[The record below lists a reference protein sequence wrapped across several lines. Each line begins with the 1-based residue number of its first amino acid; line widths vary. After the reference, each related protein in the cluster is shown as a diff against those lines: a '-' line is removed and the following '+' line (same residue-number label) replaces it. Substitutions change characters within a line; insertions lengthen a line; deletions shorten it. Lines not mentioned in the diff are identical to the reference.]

1 MRQADKQL
9 AMLLGV
15 VLSGCTTYGKVVNEP
30 KLTLD
35 TEDTYSLTTAA
46 NRVNKGE
53 ITVAIAMSGGGT
65 RAAALSYGVMKALRD
80 TSLKADQP
88 SIPVLDEVDF
98 ISSVSGGSFTAA
110 YYGLYGNKLFEDFE
124 QDFLY
129 YSVSD
134 DLFSR
139 VLSPRTWFTTGGR
152 TQRTI
157 DYYDANIFYGATFAD
172 MNRSGRPI
180 VVINASDL
188 GGGIRFSF
196 LQEYFDLLCSDLSTY
211 PVANAVTASSAVP
224 LVFNPVVLR
233 NHEGCEQ
240 SQLIELSSSDE
251 GKAHT
256 RHTVEG
262 LKSYQDKYDRTFIH
276 LVDGG
281 ITDNLGLLSFY
292 DVIES
297 SGGGEAFFKR
307 IGAKPSPHFVMIV
320 VDASTSPDFEMEG
333 STKEPTI
340 RETLSAMTD
349 IQLHRFNDAS
359 KSLFERTMER
369 WATILSTEDV
379 KMSTYFVDINLQDVT
394 NIKKKH
400 YLNQIPTDL
409 SLEPEQVDALI
420 EEGYQQLMQN
430 ESFKAF
436 LSQYRDE
443 DENLPSAL
451 NDE

>member
-1 MRQADKQL
+1 
-9 AMLLGV
+9 MLLGLS
-15 VLSGCTTYGKVVNEP
+15 LSGCTTYGNVVNEL
-30 KLTLD
+30 KLFLT
-35 TEDTYSLTTAA
+35 TENTYSLTTAA

-80 TSLKADQP
+80 TSLTLEQLTK
-88 SIPVLDEVDF
+88 PVLDEVDF

-110 YYGLYGNKLFEDFE
+110 YYGLYGSKLFDDFE
-124 QDFLY
+124 DEFLY
-129 YSVSD
+129 YHVSD

-139 VLSPRTWFTTGGR
+139 VFSPRTWLTTGGR
-152 TQRTI
+152 TQRAI

-172 MNRSGRPI
+172 MNRAGRPI

-233 NHEGCEQ
+233 NHEGCQQ
-240 SQLIELSSSDE
+240 SQLIELSSDDE
-251 GKAHT
+251 RKAHT

-307 IGAKPSPHFVMIV
+307 IGAKPLPHFVMIV

-349 IQLHRFNDAS
+349 IQLHRFNDGS
-359 KSLFERTMER
+359 KSLFVRTMER
-369 WATILSTEDV
+369 WASILSTEDV
-379 KMSTYFVDINLQDVT
+379 QMSTYFVDINLQDVT
-394 NIKKKH
+394 DIKKKH
-400 YLNQIPTDL
+400 YLNQIPTDF
-409 SLEPEQVDALI
+409 SLDPEQVDALI
-420 EEGYQQLMQN
+420 EEGYQQLINNDEFQ
-430 ESFKAF
+430 AF
-436 LSQYRDE
+436 LADYRIGQE
-443 DENLPSAL
+443 EK
-451 NDE
+451 

>member
-1 MRQADKQL
+1 MHL
-9 AMLLGV
+9 AEKVFGLLLGV
-15 VLSGCTTYGKVVNEP
+15 TSFGCTTYGKVVNEP
-30 KLTLD
+30 KLSLN
-35 TEDTYSLTTAA
+35 TENTYSLTTAA

-80 TSLKADQP
+80 TSLKFDQP
-88 SIPVLDEVDF
+88 TKPVLEEVDF

-110 YYGLYGNKLFEDFE
+110 YYGLYGDKLFTDFE
-124 QDFLY
+124 EDFLY
-129 YSVSD
+129 HSISD

-139 VLSPRTWFTTGGR
+139 VISPRTWFTTGGR

-157 DYYDANIFYGATFAD
+157 DYYQANLFYGATFAD
-172 MNRSGRPI
+172 MNRPDKPI
-180 VVINASDL
+180 VVVNASDL

-240 SQLIELSSSDE
+240 SQLIELSSDGE
-251 GKAHT
+251 RKAHT

-307 IGAKPSPHFVMIV
+307 IGAKPLPHFVMIV
-320 VDASTSPDFEMEG
+320 VDASTSPDFEMER

-340 RETLSAMTD
+340 KETLSAMTD

-359 KSLFERTMER
+359 KSLFARTMDR
-369 WATILSTEDV
+369 WASILSTEDV
-379 KMSTYFVDINLQDVT
+379 QMSTYFVDINLQDVT
-394 NIKKKH
+394 GIKQKH

-409 SLEPEQVDALI
+409 SLDPEQVDALI

-430 ESFKAF
+430 ESFQAF
-436 LSQYRDE
+436 LNSYRDGGE
-443 DENLPSAL
+443 EL
-451 NDE
+451 

>member
-1 MRQADKQL
+1 MRL
-9 AMLLGV
+9 AKKVIGLLLGV
-15 VLSGCTTYGKVVNEP
+15 TTCGCTTYGKVVNEP
-30 KLTLD
+30 KLALN
-35 TEDTYSLTTAA
+35 TENTYSLTTAA

-80 TSLKADQP
+80 TSLKLEQP
-88 SIPVLDEVDF
+88 TKPVLEEVDF

-110 YYGLYGNKLFEDFE
+110 YYGLYGDKLFSDFE
-124 QDFLY
+124 GDFLY
-129 YSVSD
+129 HSISD

-139 VLSPRTWFTTGGR
+139 VLSPKTWFTTGGR

-157 DYYDANIFYGATFAD
+157 DYYQQNLFYGATFAD
-172 MNRSGRPI
+172 MNRPDKPI
-180 VVINASDL
+180 VVVNASDL

-240 SQLIELSSSDE
+240 SQLIELSSDDDR
-251 GKAHT
+251 KAHT

-307 IGAKPSPHFVMIV
+307 IGAKPLPHFVMIV
-320 VDASTSPDFEMEG
+320 VDASTSPDFQMER

-359 KSLFERTMER
+359 KSLFARTMDR

-379 KMSTYFVDINLQDVT
+379 QMSTYFVDINLQDVT
-394 NIKKKH
+394 DIKQKH

-409 SLEPEQVDALI
+409 SLDPEQVDALI

-430 ESFKAF
+430 ESFQAF
-436 LSQYRDE
+436 LSNYSADE
-443 DENLPSAL
+443 EDL
-451 NDE
+451 